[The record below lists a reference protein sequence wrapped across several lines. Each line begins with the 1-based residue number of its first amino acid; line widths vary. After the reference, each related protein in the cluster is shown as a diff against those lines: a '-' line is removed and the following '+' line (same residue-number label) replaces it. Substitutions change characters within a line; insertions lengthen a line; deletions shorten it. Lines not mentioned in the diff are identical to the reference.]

1 MEGILKGFAGSA
13 PLVKSAEKESDAE
26 YARKLSDEIS
36 EIKHQLNEI
45 ENAFNLVVESE
56 LIEAYIYEQR
66 SLKAK
71 LNYLIRLAKEKNI
84 CYPELYN
91 AKN

>member
-13 PLVKSAEKESDAE
+13 PAVKSAEKESDAE

-45 ENAFNLVVESE
+45 ENAFNLVVENE
-56 LIEAYIYEQR
+56 LIEAFIYEQR

-84 CYPELYN
+84 SYPEIYN
-91 AKN
+91 ANN

>member
-1 MEGILKGFAGSA
+1 MEGILKGFAGSVST
-13 PLVKSAEKESDAE
+13 VKSAEKESDAE
-26 YARKLSDEIS
+26 YARKLSDEIA

-45 ENAFNLVVESE
+45 ENAFNLVVENE
-56 LIEAYIYEQR
+56 LIEAFIYEQR

-91 AKN
+91 SKN

>member
-13 PLVKSAEKESDAE
+13 STVKSTEKESDAE
-26 YARKLSDEIS
+26 YARKLSDEIA

-45 ENAFNLVVESE
+45 ENAFNLVVENE
-56 LIEAYIYEQR
+56 LIEAFIYEQR

-84 CYPELYN
+84 RYPELYN
-91 AKN
+91 SNT